1 MVIGWLILM
10 VDGYGHEMEFW
21 KYHEQKYLI
30 IFRVIL
36 AIETNETDFMKPL
49 RLLIMTYY

>member
-1 MVIGWLILM
+1 M
-10 VDGYGHEMEFW
+10 VDFDGCGYGHEMEFW